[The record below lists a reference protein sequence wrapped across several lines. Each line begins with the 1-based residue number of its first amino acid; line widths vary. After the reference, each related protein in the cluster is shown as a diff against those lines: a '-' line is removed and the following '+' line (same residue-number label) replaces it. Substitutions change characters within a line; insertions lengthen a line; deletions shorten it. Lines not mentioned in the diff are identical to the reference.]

1 MGCTHTWLGTCIEI
15 PGQPLV
21 GPQAAGSADL
31 ADTGGLPGE
40 SLVQLGSP
48 GVVEAPLHSV
58 KRKTRVV
65 GKAKLAS
72 STRALR

>member
-1 MGCTHTWLGTCIEI
+1 MVCVPTWSGACIET
-15 PGQPLV
+15 PGQPRV
-21 GPQAAGSADL
+21 GPQAAGSGDL

-40 SLVQLGSP
+40 SLVWLGSP

-58 KRKTRVV
+58 ERKTRVV

-72 STRALR
+72 PTRALR